1 MDTTEAVLYA
11 GPPTLAEAID
21 AAALLN
27 TALGDGFT
35 ADVLHAMR
43 AEDSILVRAESDGRL
58 LGAATAHVL
67 DDAARTRLSGRLA
80 TAGFPAPD
88 LTGLRV
94 GELKASAV
102 VPAARGRG
110 LGTALVQARLEFLR
124 SVGCEYVTV
133 ASWVSTD
140 PAHSS
145 LGLLERAGFTRAA
158 RIRGFWSK
166 GSFTEF
172 PCPDC
177 GAACLCTAVIL
188 VKDLR
193 QDASGYGM

>member
-1 MDTTEAVLYA
+1 MDATTEAVLYA

-35 ADVLHAMR
+35 ADVLRTMR
-43 AEDSILVRAESDGRL
+43 SDESILVRAESDGRL

-67 DDAARTRLSGRLA
+67 DDAALSRLA
-80 TAGFPAPD
+80 ARLVKAGFPAPE
-88 LTGLRV
+88 LAGFRA

-102 VPAARGRG
+102 TPAARGRG
-110 LGTALVQARLEFLR
+110 IGTALMEARLDFLR
-124 SVGCEYVTV
+124 DAGCSYVTV

-145 LGLLERAGFTRAA
+145 LGMLERAGFEAIA
-158 RIRGFWSK
+158 RIRGYWSK
-166 GSFTEF
+166 GSFTEY

-177 GAACLCTAVIL
+177 GAACICTAVVM
-188 VKDLR
+188 VKKL
-193 QDASGYGM
+193 G